1 MGSLDTPERWLE
13 TPDFTNFVSAHF
25 VANRH
30 TVNSAKIPSPP
41 LALEIALPQS
51 LCKIYDHTYYVRV
64 VTNSNLKRDSFV
76 VFESLVCSAP
86 ARTKTT
92 LGIFQLWCN
101 CLEAS
106 CFTALGIRFSREA
119 KENDMGVL
127 PGNKVT

>member
-1 MGSLDTPERWLE
+1 
-13 TPDFTNFVSAHF
+13 
-25 VANRH
+25 
-30 TVNSAKIPSPP
+30 
-41 LALEIALPQS
+41 
-51 LCKIYDHTYYVRV
+51 
-64 VTNSNLKRDSFV
+64 V
-76 VFESLVCSAP
+76 VFESLVCSAT

-106 CFTALGIRFSREA
+106 CFSARGIHFFREA